1 MSKRAQLKQQNP
13 KARTPVA
20 PLERRIHADIFAPMK
35 TQHQPLLEQLPWR
48 MTLKLSLSHSQ
59 LLFDLETQNYSEE

>member
-20 PLERRIHADIFAPMK
+20 PLHTATCEEIIKCGYKSLKGHFSTNNA
-35 TQHQPLLEQLPWR
+35 LL
-48 MTLKLSLSHSQ
+48 T
-59 LLFDLETQNYSEE
+59 

>member
-35 TQHQPLLEQLPWR
+35 TCNDASISFCW
-48 MTLKLSLSHSQ
+48 
-59 LLFDLETQNYSEE
+59 Y